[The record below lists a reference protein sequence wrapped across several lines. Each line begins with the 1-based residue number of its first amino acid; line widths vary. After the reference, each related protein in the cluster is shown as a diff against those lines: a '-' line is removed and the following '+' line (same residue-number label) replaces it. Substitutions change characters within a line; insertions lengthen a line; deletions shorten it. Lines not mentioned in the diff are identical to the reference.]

1 MKSKE
6 KVKRLFCDKQN
17 IEERE
22 SLKAIFVD
30 MDKEQEDLSNKLRD
44 SGQTQCPIITL
55 SELTQCTEL
64 KQIVGRKLQM
74 NPYSQ
79 NIIQL

>member
-30 MDKEQEDLSNKLRD
+30 MDKE
-44 SGQTQCPIITL
+44 
-55 SELTQCTEL
+55 
-64 KQIVGRKLQM
+64 
-74 NPYSQ
+74 
-79 NIIQL
+79 